1 VTGAISAGAASTVTP
16 IRRVAGSAGADRD
29 VAAGAVEILD
39 QRLLPFDEVWIR
51 CTTADDVWR
60 AIADMA
66 IRGAPAIGVAAAYG
80 LALGAHA
87 LLHDAA
93 DAAVG
98 ADAFAVGYGRL
109 AEHMARARPTAV
121 NLFWAIARMNAVAAR
136 HARDPAAAVA
146 ALEAEADAI
155 RAEDLAMNHAIGAH
169 GLELV
174 PTFADRATRIL
185 THCNTGSLA
194 TAGWGTALGV
204 IRSAHARGPIAVFAD
219 ETRPYL
225 QGARLTAWELVKD
238 GIDATLIAD
247 GAAGHLMA
255 RGEVDLVVVGADRI
269 AANGD
274 TANKIGTFS
283 LAVLCRHHGIP
294 FYVAAPTST
303 IDLATPDGA
312 HIPIEE
318 RPASEVREVFG
329 RPIAPAA
336 IKVRNPSF
344 DVTPGGLVTAI
355 ITEQGVARAP
365 YAESL
370 RAASAKAGPRYGGA
384 SRDER

>member
-1 VTGAISAGAASTVTP
+1 MSGDISAGGASSVTP
-16 IRRVAGSAGADRD
+16 IRRVVHATGADGGD
-29 VAAGAVEILD
+29 VEAVEILD

-60 AIADMA
+60 AIRDMA

-80 LALGAHA
+80 LALGAQA
-87 LLHDAA
+87 LLRDP
-93 DAAVG
+93 AVRT
-98 ADAFAVGYGRL
+98 APDAFAVGYERL
-109 AEHMARARPTAV
+109 STHMADARPTAV
-121 NLFWAIARMNAVAAR
+121 NLFWAIARMREVATR
-136 HARDPAAAVA
+136 HADPSAAVA
-146 ALEAEADAI
+146 ALDAEAEAI
-155 RAEDLAMNHAIGAH
+155 RREDLAMNHAIGRH
-169 GLELV
+169 GLDVV

-204 IRSAHARGPIAVFAD
+204 IRSAHARGPVAVFAD

-255 RGEVDLVVVGADRI
+255 RGEVDMVVVGADRI
-269 AANGD
+269 ADNGD

-283 LAVLCRHHGIP
+283 LAVLCHHHGIP

-318 RPASEVREVFG
+318 RPAAEVREVFG

-344 DVTPGGLVTAI
+344 DVTPGMLVTAI
-355 ITEQGVARAP
+355 ITEQGVARPP
-365 YAESL
+365 YAASL
-370 RAASAKAGPRYGGA
+370 RAACAKAGPRYGGA